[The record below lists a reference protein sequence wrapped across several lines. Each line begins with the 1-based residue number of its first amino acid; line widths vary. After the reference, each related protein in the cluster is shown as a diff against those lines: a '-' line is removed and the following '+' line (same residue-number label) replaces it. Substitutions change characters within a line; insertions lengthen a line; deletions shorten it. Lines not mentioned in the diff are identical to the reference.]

1 MQLIIQDLPVKVWE
15 NLDKKAK
22 ASGRTVE
29 AEVTALLCDSFGDD
43 GSTDDMDDLQ
53 RMVYDM
59 YGGNVPKGEVDAL
72 IADRRLEF
80 KREAEK
86 LG

>member
-1 MQLIIQDLPVKVWE
+1 MQLIIQDLPAKVWE

-22 ASGRTVE
+22 ASGRSVE
-29 AEVTALLCDSFGDD
+29 AEVAALLCNSFGDD
-43 GSTDDMDDLQ
+43 GGADDMDDLQ

-59 YGGNVPKGEVDAL
+59 YGGKVPKGEVDAL
-72 IADRRLEF
+72 IADRRLEA

>member
-1 MQLIIQDLPVKVWE
+1 MNLVIRDLPAGVWE
-15 NLDKKAK
+15 NLKRKAK
-22 ASGRTVE
+22 ESGRTVE
-29 AEVTALLCDSFGDD
+29 AEAVALLCDSLGDD
-43 GSTDDMDDLQ
+43 GDDDMDDLQ

-72 IADRRLEF
+72 IADRRLEA

>member
-1 MQLIIQDLPVKVWE
+1 
-15 NLDKKAK
+15 
-22 ASGRTVE
+22 
-29 AEVTALLCDSFGDD
+29 
-43 GSTDDMDDLQ
+43 MDELQ

-72 IADRRLEF
+72 IADRRLEA

>member
-1 MQLIIQDLPVKVWE
+1 MQLIIQDLPAKVWE

-22 ASGRTVE
+22 ASGRSVE
-29 AEVTALLCDSFGDD
+29 AEVAALLCNSFGDD
-43 GSTDDMDDLQ
+43 GSGDDMDDLQ

-72 IADRRLEF
+72 IADRRLEA

>member
-1 MQLIIQDLPVKVWE
+1 MNLVIRDLPAGVWE
-15 NLDKKAK
+15 NLKKKAN

-29 AEVTALLCDSFGDD
+29 AEAAALLSDSLQYDGDAE
-43 GSTDDMDDLQ
+43 DMDDLQ

-72 IADRRLEF
+72 IADRRLES

>member
-1 MQLIIQDLPVKVWE
+1 MELIIRDLPNKVWE
-15 NLDKKAK
+15 KLDKKAK
-22 ASGRTVE
+22 ASGRTIE
-29 AEVTALLCDSFGDD
+29 AEVTVLLCDSLGDD

-59 YGGNVPKGEVDAL
+59 YGGNIPKGEVDAL
-72 IADRRLEF
+72 IADRRLEA

>member
-1 MQLIIQDLPVKVWE
+1 MQLIIQDLPAKVWE

-43 GSTDDMDDLQ
+43 ESADDMDDLQ

-59 YGGNVPKGEVDAL
+59 YAGNVPKGEVDAL
-72 IADRRLEF
+72 IADRRLEA

>member
-1 MQLIIQDLPVKVWE
+1 MDLIIHDLPPRVWE
-15 NLDKKAK
+15 NLDRKAK

-29 AEVTALLCDSFGDD
+29 AEVAALLCDSFGDD
-43 GSTDDMDDLQ
+43 GGAGDMDDLQ

-59 YGGNVPKGEVDAL
+59 FGGNVPKDEVDAL
-72 IADRRLEF
+72 IADRR
-80 KREAEK
+80 REALSEFSK

>member
-29 AEVTALLCDSFGDD
+29 EEVTALLCDSFGDD

-59 YGGNVPKGEVDAL
+59 YGGTYRKAKSMRL
-72 IADRRLEF
+72 SRIAGLS
-80 KREAEK
+80 
-86 LG
+86 

>member
-1 MQLIIQDLPVKVWE
+1 MQLIIQDLPAKVWE

-29 AEVTALLCDSFGDD
+29 AEVAALLCDSFGDD
-43 GSTDDMDDLQ
+43 EGADDMDDLQ

-72 IADRRLEF
+72 IADRRLES

>member
-1 MQLIIQDLPVKVWE
+1 MNLVIRDLPAGVWE
-15 NLDKKAK
+15 NLNKKAK

-29 AEVTALLCDSFGDD
+29 AEAAALLCDTLGDD
-43 GSTDDMDDLQ
+43 GGADDMDDLQ

-72 IADRRLEF
+72 IADRRLES